1 MEKSENKNGL
11 FSEIDFERRILT
23 KLTLMYHF
31 QYDIIKTTA
40 EVMMENY
47 NKFFNE
53 EPEVID
59 VDDDTE
65 MDYFEEFPCRF

>member
-1 MEKSENKNGL
+1 MEKAENKNGL

-31 QYDIIKTTA
+31 QYDIIKTTT
-40 EVMMENY
+40 EVKMENY
-47 NKFFNE
+47 NKFLNE

-59 VDDDTE
+59 I
-65 MDYFEEFPCRF
+65 